1 MYNQEK
7 CKFLKSHEWA
17 FIDGGEAASGIS
29 DHAQH
34 EIGDIVFVELP
45 PVGAKL
51 EAGKRAGVIESVK
64 SASDIYAPMSG
75 EVIAVNNAV
84 AADASIINKDP
95 HGAGWLYKIKIADA
109 KEADGLLTFEQYQE
123 TIK

>member
-17 FIDGGEAASGIS
+17 FIDGNEAVTGIS

-34 EIGDIVFVELP
+34 EVGDIVFVELP
-45 PVGAKL
+45 KVGQKV

-64 SASDIYAPMSG
+64 SASDIFAPMSG
-75 EVIAVNNAV
+75 EVTAVNNAAV
-84 AADASIINKDP
+84 TDASIINKDP
-95 HGAGWLYKIKIADA
+95 HGAGWLYKIKIAAA
-109 KEADGLLTFEQYQE
+109 KEADALLTFDQYKA
-123 TIK
+123 TI